1 MAFREKEDKTVDIA
15 KYKDECYDVMGAIYN
30 VKKELGPGLNEKI
43 YQEGLTMEL
52 SLQKIPFER
61 EKPIHPIY
69 RGKQMESIFY
79 LDFLCKE
86 TVIVEL
92 KSVSALNKEH
102 RAQLYNYMH
111 LVKPMVGILV
121 NFAPVY
127 AEIERYYYDKDLG
140 TIVNTDGEKLR
151 NRYDDNIDFH
161 SIR

>member
-151 NRYDDNIDFH
+151 SRYDDNIDFH

>member
-1 MAFREKEDKTVDIA
+1 MVNIA

-43 YQEGLTMEL
+43 YQEGFAMEL

-61 EKPIHPIY
+61 ETAIHPVY
-69 RGKQMESIFY
+69 RGKQMESISY
-79 LDFLCKE
+79 LDFFCKE
-86 TVIVEL
+86 TVIAEL

-121 NFAPVY
+121 NFAPLY
-127 AEIERYYYDKDLG
+127 AEIERYYYDKELDV
-140 TIVNTDGEKLR
+140 IVNSEGKKLR
-151 NRYDDNIDFH
+151 NRYDDNIEFH
-161 SIR
+161 SVR

>member
-1 MAFREKEDKTVDIA
+1 MAFREKEDKMVDIA

-140 TIVNTDGEKLR
+140 TIVNTDGEKVR

>member
-1 MAFREKEDKTVDIA
+1 MVDIA

-92 KSVSALNKEH
+92 KSVSALNREH

>member
-151 NRYDDNIDFH
+151 NRYDGNIDFY

>member
-1 MAFREKEDKTVDIA
+1 MAFREKEDKMVDIA

-92 KSVSALNKEH
+92 KSVSALNREH

>member
-151 NRYDDNIDFH
+151 NRYDGNIDFH

>member
-1 MAFREKEDKTVDIA
+1 MVFREKEDKTVDIA

>member
-1 MAFREKEDKTVDIA
+1 
-15 KYKDECYDVMGAIYN
+15 
-30 VKKELGPGLNEKI
+30 
-43 YQEGLTMEL
+43 
-52 SLQKIPFER
+52 
-61 EKPIHPIY
+61 
-69 RGKQMESIFY
+69 MESIFY

-151 NRYDDNIDFH
+151 SRYDDNIDFH

>member
-151 NRYDDNIDFH
+151 NKYDDNIDFH

>member
-1 MAFREKEDKTVDIA
+1 MEKTGFVMMDIA

-43 YQEGLTMEL
+43 YQEGLAMEL

-61 EKPIHPIY
+61 EFAVHPVY
-69 RGKQMESIFY
+69 RGKQMESIFF
-79 LDFLCKE
+79 LDFFCKGSI
-86 TVIVEL
+86 IVEL

-121 NFAPVY
+121 NFAPLY
-127 AEIERYYYDKDLG
+127 AEIERYYYDKDLDL
-140 TIVNTDGEKLR
+140 IVNSDGKRLR
-151 NRYDDNIDFH
+151 NRYDDNTEFH

>member
-1 MAFREKEDKTVDIA
+1 MAFREKEDKMVDIA

>member
-1 MAFREKEDKTVDIA
+1 MAFREKEDKMVDIA

-151 NRYDDNIDFH
+151 NKYDDNIDFH

>member
-1 MAFREKEDKTVDIA
+1 MAFREKEDKMVDIA

-92 KSVSALNKEH
+92 KSVSALNREH

-151 NRYDDNIDFH
+151 NKYDDNIDFH

>member
-1 MAFREKEDKTVDIA
+1 MAFREKEDKMVDIA
-15 KYKDECYDVMGAIYN
+15 KYKDECYDVIGAIYN

>member
-140 TIVNTDGEKLR
+140 TIFNTDGEKFR